1 VDYSVLGTD
10 WIKFFFEGVS
20 FLGSAYFV
28 VPFSCLVCIWLFRWR
43 QRRVAVTLMIL
54 LGGSSL
60 AGSWL
65 KGWFER
71 PRPFFCLADTLAT
84 NGCLS
89 FPSGHAATAV
99 YFYGLLAFLVFRFG
113 SWRLKK
119 FLRLV
124 VGAAGFIGLIG
135 LSRVVLRV
143 HYPSDVIGGFLLGM
157 VFLLLAILLIEV
169 FYYEKK

>member
-1 VDYSVLGTD
+1 
-10 WIKFFFEGVS
+10 
-20 FLGSAYFV
+20 
-28 VPFSCLVCIWLFRWR
+28 
-43 QRRVAVTLMIL
+43 
-54 LGGSSL
+54 
-60 AGSWL
+60 
-65 KGWFER
+65 
-71 PRPFFCLADTLAT
+71 
-84 NGCLS
+84 
-89 FPSGHAATAV
+89 
-99 YFYGLLAFLVFRFG
+99 LAFLVFRFG